1 MTRDLSTTVE
11 DAARYERDHA
21 DEQPRRAATGN
32 EDVPSWREIA
42 RDDA

>member
-1 MTRDLSTTVE
+1 MTRDLSTTVA

-21 DEQPRRAATGN
+21 DTPRRAATGD

-42 RDDA
+42 RDEA